1 MSRIIERALSI
12 INDNL
17 KDQTTSFADPVSIK
31 PMARGGDVKG
41 RILQDEYPTHYL
53 PHIGRQVMAD
63 GGAPVKGFE
72 GRVFSP
78 PPVEEPVSAEGVE
91 AYHGSPHEFENFDIS
106 KIGTGEGAQ
115 VYGHGLYFAGNEN
128 VAKYYRDSLTDPDNV
143 PLHFKGKPV
152 DTVWNDEIS
161 DRWKDIVKK
170 LPKDHEDDFQTVMG
184 NLSQIN
190 NMSDLKHIRA
200 NLDRKQNNILDKIV
214 LPELSKPEI
223 GSGHMY
229 EVRID
234 AHPEE
239 HLLDWDKPLK
249 DQHPNVLAA
258 FNKSVIPIK
267 DDEDKMIHEMYGN
280 KAAHEYL
287 GLFDRS
293 KGSQAYKTF
302 AEHLGGPEKA
312 SAALAEAGIRG
323 IRYLDAGSRGQDE
336 QSGSH
341 NYVIFDP
348 KHIKIKRRYAEGGE
362 IPEKDDE
369 GIAAYAFGNS
379 IPHLDQRIK
388 NEYQGSHQSPGPEN
402 GAPLWRMHDLYPD
415 DLYSS
420 NGFRYY
426 ADYGLPYDREGYNR
440 AISYVNRPNS
450 FVTIYRAVPKDTS
463 IKNINPSDWVTLT
476 RSYAKDHG
484 ESTLGGEYKILKK
497 MVRARDLFT
506 HADSIHEFGYNP
518 QPRVSD
524 DEIVSRMSDEE
535 AKNKLERLSP
545 QARTTLKRALENRL
559 APKKAYGGDVEDN
572 DIQLSPDA
580 EAIDEMPDQAFNS
593 AKTSR
598 NQIPALFN
606 SPAFERNK
614 GSRNLDYGG
623 GAFDKGSEYL
633 AQEHGVDSQVY
644 DPFNRSKEHNDF
656 VLKGFKKEP
665 ADTATVANVL
675 NVIAEPEARMHV
687 IKQVHQHI
695 KPDGKAYFTVY
706 EGDGK
711 DKNSGN
717 SRMTRDGWQ
726 ENRPTHSYVEEI
738 KQVFPD
744 VRLSGKTIIASKK
757 PAKAYGGSIPG
768 PKLTEENADDFARRL
783 IAWTF
788 ATAPLFHRAT
798 GGSVIDDP
806 LDVLSKLRR

>member
-17 KDQTTSFADPVSIK
+17 KDQTTSFADPISIK

-41 RILQDEYPTHYL
+41 RLLQDEYPTHYL
-53 PHIGRQVMAD
+53 PHVGRQVMAD
-63 GGAPVKGFE
+63 GGSPVKGFE
-72 GRVFSP
+72 GRVSSP
-78 PPVEEPVSAEGVE
+78 PPVEEPVAAEGVE
-91 AYHGSPHEFENFDIS
+91 AYHGSPHEFEDFDIS

-161 DRWKDIVKK
+161 DRWKDVVKK
-170 LPKDHEDDFQTVMG
+170 LSKDHEDDFQTVMG

-200 NLDRKQNNILDKIV
+200 NLDRKQNNILDKVV

-234 AHPEE
+234 AHPEK
-239 HLLDWDKPLK
+239 HLLDWDKPLSE
-249 DQHPNVLAA
+249 QHPEVKKALKESHPNALT
-258 FNKSVIPIK
+258 SVADNIFQMK
-267 DDEDKMIHEMYGN
+267 DGMGRDRWFTASDDTIVGN
-280 KAAHEYL
+280 PGGFASKADAEYAQKILNTEGPKTAGEWLKKL
-287 GLFDRS
+287 GSPQYQSEKLS
-293 KGSQAYKTF
+293 K
-302 AEHLGGPEKA
+302 
-312 SAALAEAGIRG
+312 AGIRG

-348 KHIKIKRRYAEGGE
+348 KHIKTVRRYAEGG
-362 IPEKDDE
+362 
-369 GIAAYAFGNS
+369 GIKAFAFGNS
-379 IPHLDQRIK
+379 VPHLEQASDMI
-388 NEYQGSHQSPGPEN
+388 ET
-402 GAPLWRMHDLYPD
+402 HD
-415 DLYSS
+415 
-420 NGFRYY
+420 
-426 ADYGLPYDREGYNR
+426 
-440 AISYVNRPNS
+440 
-450 FVTIYRAVPKDTS
+450 
-463 IKNINPSDWVTLT
+463 
-476 RSYAKDHG
+476 
-484 ESTLGGEYKILKK
+484 
-497 MVRARDLFT
+497 
-506 HADSIHEFGYNP
+506 
-518 QPRVSD
+518 
-524 DEIVSRMSDEE
+524 
-535 AKNKLERLSP
+535 
-545 QARTTLKRALENRL
+545 
-559 APKKAYGGDVEDN
+559 

-580 EAIDEMPDQAFNS
+580 EAIDEMPNQAFNS

-644 DPFNRSKEHNDF
+644 DPFNRSKEHNDI
-656 VLKGFKKEP
+656 VLKGFKDKP

-675 NVIAEPEARMHV
+675 NVIAEPEARLHV